1 MNKKRVDSYERFD
14 TIHEVFCNPNSILRT
29 TKDDPKK
36 SVQRHAQDLSISA
49 MVFSKAVKKESLAEK
64 RRELVLQGLN
74 YFPNLTTQQHA
85 TREWRMNYSLDTTES
100 EVGGAAVNN
109 EEETGSIQPVK
120 VVEEGPPYIQSK
132 TGNIIIDVGGQI
144 HNTRLSNLKK
154 YLPASRLGKLV
165 RAKGLEEV
173 LRLCDAYIGEME
185 NHTPIV
191 FFDRNGQGFNTILD
205 IYRFRNLHFTEKS
218 CAIILKSDF
227 DFWGIDEMLLE
238 PCCALKYYPEMEL
251 CLKEQEGEK
260 KSKAFII
267 QREEEENFG
276 DSKLGNLIV
285 VLISTGTFILG
296 TLEEFKEL
304 DPGETVREGQTYY
317 PSVVFAISIFD
328 SLCVGFFTIEYIVRL
343 LCSPVKIRFIF
354 EVMNLVDLFAIL
366 PFYLSLFLRSL
377 EDIQIIGKAGK
388 IIRLVRVM
396 RILRVFKLV
405 RHFAGLQS
413 LIHTMHQA
421 YKDLMTLTTV
431 GYDLNPSTLLGKV
444 TGGFC
449 ALIGIFILTLPIP
462 IVVNSFASYYKN
474 RLWRNEVAAR
484 KRERIR
490 ENNGRGV
497 RRLLQGINEIEA
509 STMIYGLEMKTIS

>member
-1 MNKKRVDSYERFD
+1 
-14 TIHEVFCNPNSILRT
+14 
-29 TKDDPKK
+29 
-36 SVQRHAQDLSISA
+36 
-49 MVFSKAVKKESLAEK
+49 
-64 RRELVLQGLN
+64 
-74 YFPNLTTQQHA
+74 
-85 TREWRMNYSLDTTES
+85 MNYSLDTLES

-276 DSKLGNLIV
+276 DSKLGKVRKKLWNLTEYPESGRDAQFMAFFSLIV

-421 YKDLMTLTTV
+421 YKELGLLLLLIGVAVLTVACLVYFTEREGSGWTFVDSFWFSLMTLTTV